1 MGWLEIT
8 IMLLAFT
15 AVIFN
20 LIIFITSFR
29 KQYPAVTIRLTIFFS
44 GIAVLA
50 GLFAIYQLI
59 VLGGSLNSKSGAGE
73 IIMFVFW
80 LLFLVLAIITAI
92 IHLIRIFG
100 RRSKL
105 YI

>member
-8 IMLLAFT
+8 IMVLAFT

-29 KQYPAVTIRLTIFFS
+29 KQYPAVTIRLTVFFS

-59 VLGGSLNSKSGAGE
+59 VLGGGLKDSKAGA

-100 RRSKL
+100 KRSKL

>member
-50 GLFAIYQLI
+50 SLI
-59 VLGGSLNSKSGAGE
+59 VLGGSLSSKSGAGE